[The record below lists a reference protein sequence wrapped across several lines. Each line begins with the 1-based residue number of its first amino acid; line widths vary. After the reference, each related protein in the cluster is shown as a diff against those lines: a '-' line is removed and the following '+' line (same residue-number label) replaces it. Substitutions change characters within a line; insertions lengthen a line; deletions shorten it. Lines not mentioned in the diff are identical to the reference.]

1 MEKNNIYVT
10 TNYHCYELFFQKK
23 KKNIEEN
30 EINYQ
35 DCENFLFIKNECLSN
50 PKKIF
55 NSFQSKKRDK
65 RFSRIPLDLELDFPA
80 RTIFRL
86 EKKRN

>member
-1 MEKNNIYVT
+1 MLLQIIIVR
-10 TNYHCYELFFQKK
+10 NYFFKKK

-55 NSFQSKKRDK
+55 NMFSK
-65 RFSRIPLDLELDFPA
+65 
-80 RTIFRL
+80 
-86 EKKRN
+86 